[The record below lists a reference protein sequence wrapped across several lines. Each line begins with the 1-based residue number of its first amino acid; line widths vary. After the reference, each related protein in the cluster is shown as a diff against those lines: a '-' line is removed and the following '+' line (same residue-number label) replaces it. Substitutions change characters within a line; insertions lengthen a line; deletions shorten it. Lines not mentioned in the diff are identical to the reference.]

1 MKHIRQIIREAISK
15 SYNEEVVMKHLNK
28 ILGDDE
34 IYETDGSIKINLT
47 FNNHKIIG
55 DVVKKME
62 NLFGWYLVGAQGD
75 LDEPFDSNVEEIKQ
89 HLQYNAN
96 EMAKEYGKDMDDLMV
111 LHFLPKYGY
120 KTNVPDMVY
129 HVTEKHNLEKILRYG
144 LVPKT
149 KNKKAY
155 HPDRVYLATNLSR
168 ISDLYNDMNFDVTD
182 PVIIKIDLSDVKDH
196 MEFYK
201 DEHFPTGV
209 YTLSNIGPERIAGYS
224 TP

>member
-1 MKHIRQIIREAISK
+1 M
-15 SYNEEVVMKHLNK
+15 NHLGK

-34 IYETDGSIKINLT
+34 IYETNGSIKIELT
-47 FNNHKIIG
+47 FNNHKIIS

-62 NLFGWYLVGAQGD
+62 NLFGWYLVGVQGE
-75 LDEPFDSNVEEIKQ
+75 LGEPFDPNVDEIRQ
-89 HLQYNAN
+89 DLQYNAN
-96 EMAKEYGKDMDDLMV
+96 EMAKEYGEDMDGLIT
-111 LHFLPKYGY
+111 LYFLPKYGY
-120 KTNVPDMVY
+120 KSDVPDMVY
-129 HVTEKHNLEKILRYG
+129 HVTEKHNLEKILKYG

-149 KNKKAY
+149 KSKKAY
-155 HPDRVYLATNLSR
+155 HPDRVYLATDPSK
-168 ISDLYNDMNFDVTD
+168 ISDLYSDMAFDVFE
-182 PVIIKIDLSDVKDH
+182 PVIIKIDLSDVKDR